1 VGTRGPS
8 EGSDAPTD
16 MTPLELEQLLIDERW
31 VRALARRVA
40 GRTVDSEDLAQDVW
54 LAWLKATARPRELR
68 PWLARVLRRSAANA
82 VRGTVRRQAREVR
95 VAQTAATREERDAAD
110 LTAELELHARL
121 NRALAELEE
130 PQRSTLVR
138 HFHRGESLTQIA
150 RADGVALSTVQARL
164 ARGLERL
171 RTRLD
176 RDSGGQRA
184 AWIGLASELKLAPS
198 GAATW
203 GKLAMASAS
212 KMAAAAAVVLGVGGW
227 WLWNSERRL
236 GTAPHAASRS
246 VAEAEPLL
254 ATHGQAPRAA
264 SAAQRQATEANQPA
278 AATLAPLE
286 LASIRGRVIQTD
298 GRALACIAVRLEGAL
313 ATSRSSSDGTF
324 ELACAAETANDTRL
338 ECADELYTTVVPGTR
353 SAPTLVVELR
363 QRFDGRVLDPNSAPI
378 AGAEVGVRVR
388 EALFR
393 KLALVRPDWDGLEA
407 RWRTTSDSR
416 GAFELDAPSGAG
428 LFLNVDAPGF
438 HARELELN
446 EFVRGSRVVVLEP
459 RNEER
464 VLAGVVLSPLGD
476 PVAGAE
482 VSWGETIAASDAAGR
497 FELPFVAMAHRPS
510 PRVIALKAPF
520 APAVAEIGPTERD
533 KGLVLRLGA
542 SAQRIRGHVRAP
554 SGEALA
560 NVVVYLGDPTP
571 LGGRGGE
578 LGDEGGMWTTVF
590 VEEALGGARYALS
603 GANGAFELSGLFDRE
618 YELRAHQP
626 ATTRLG
632 GPWNV
637 RAGAGEVELVLRAEL
652 GERRVAGR
660 VVRTNGEP
668 LAGVEVRARR
678 PTSGVGPPRVP
689 HLPSHRTTDADGH
702 FEFASLVADGA
713 QLELL
718 HPGILL
724 APIALDGLNLDGLR
738 LEVALLCDVNVDLRD
753 GALKP
758 THAKFLDQ
766 RGATLQVLR
775 PSGPYAQLVERV
787 RLEDAGSGLL
797 RVPETA
803 RTLVLL
809 DEERELARIEFTPD
823 VEQLSVVSL

>member
-1 VGTRGPS
+1 
-8 EGSDAPTD
+8 
-16 MTPLELEQLLIDERW
+16 MTPLELEQLLVDERW

-40 GRTVDSEDLAQDVW
+40 GRAVDSEDLAQDAW
-54 LAWLKATARPRELR
+54 LAWLRAPAKPRDLR

-82 VRGTVRRQAREVR
+82 VRATLRRQTREER
-95 VAQTAATREERDAAD
+95 VAQTAPTREERDAAE

-130 PQRSTLVR
+130 PQRNTLVR
-138 HFHRGESLTQIA
+138 HFHHGKSLTQIA
-150 RADGVALSTVQARL
+150 RADGLALSTVQARV

-171 RTRLD
+171 RNRLD
-176 RDSGGQRA
+176 RDYGGRRA
-184 AWIGLASELKLAPS
+184 AWIGLASELELAPQ

-227 WLWNSERRL
+227 WLWSSERAPDVR
-236 GTAPHAASRS
+236 PHAA
-246 VAEAEPLL
+246 ALPANAAEPAL
-254 ATHGQAPRAA
+254 
-264 SAAQRQATEANQPA
+264 AAQEPAPHHAPAVEREATQTSPPA
-278 AATLAPLE
+278 AAASAPLE

-298 GRALACIAVRLEGAL
+298 GRALAGIAVRVEGAL
-313 ATSRSSSDGTF
+313 ATSHSSSDGTF
-324 ELACAAETANDTRL
+324 ELACAQETAADARL

-353 SAPTLVVELR
+353 SAPTLVVERR
-363 QRFDGRVLDPNSAPI
+363 QRFDGRVLDPHSAPI

-393 KLALVRPDWDGLEA
+393 QLALVRPEWDGLEA

-416 GAFELDAPSGAG
+416 GGFELTAPSGAG
-428 LFLNVDAPGF
+428 LFLHVDAPGF
-438 HARELELN
+438 HARELELS

-459 RNEER
+459 RSEER
-464 VLAGVVLSPLGD
+464 VLAGVVLSPLGE

-482 VSWGETIAASDAAGR
+482 VSWGETIVASDAAGR
-497 FELPFVAMAHRPS
+497 FELPFVALENRPH

-520 APAVAEIGPTERD
+520 AAALADIGPPERD
-533 KGLVLRLGA
+533 KELVLRLGA
-542 SAQRIRGHVRAP
+542 APQRIRGHVRGP

-578 LGDEGGMWTTVF
+578 LGDEGGMWKVVF
-590 VEEALGGARYALS
+590 VEEALGGARYAVS
-603 GANGAFELSGLFDRE
+603 GANGAFELSGLFERE

-626 ATTRLG
+626 ATTRMG
-632 GPWNV
+632 GPWTV
-637 RAGAGEVELVLRAEL
+637 RAGASEVELVLHAEA

-660 VVRTNGEP
+660 VVRPNGEP
-668 LAGVEVRARR
+668 LAGVDVRSRR
-678 PTSGVGPPRVP
+678 PASRTRPPHVP
-689 HLPSHRTTDADGH
+689 HLPSHRSTDADGR
-702 FEFASLVADGA
+702 FEFESLVAEGA

-718 HPGILL
+718 HNAILL
-724 APIALDGLNLDGLR
+724 PPLALDGLELDDLR
-738 LEVALLCDVNVDLRD
+738 LEVALLCDVNVDLRSC
-753 GALKP
+753 ALKP
-758 THAKFLDQ
+758 THAKFLDR
-766 RGATLQVLR
+766 RGATLQMVR

-809 DEERELARIEFTPD
+809 DAERELARIEFTPD
-823 VEQLSVVSL
+823 VAKLSVVSG